1 MGVDSFI
8 EQQTFKVSIETTV
21 FRAKMVSL
29 RLFVA
34 IFAFVA
40 VAVAIKCYNQTTSDN
55 AQPKRNVKCNSGS
68 KYCIKVKVEQE
79 LLFLN
84 MYGCDTGS
92 CHADGCNV
100 LGTKDNRTTICCCSK
115 DLCNSSSRFSL
126 LSLYSFTVFPMI
138 FMICF
143 LF

>member
-1 MGVDSFI
+1 
-8 EQQTFKVSIETTV
+8 
-21 FRAKMVSL
+21 MVSL

-92 CHADGCNV
+92 CHIDAKISILAQQGWGEQAGWGQQSGGGWGGQSGGWGQQSGGWGAGQPSGQQQWANAQ
-100 LGTKDNRTTICCCSK
+100 GGGR
-115 DLCNSSSRFSL
+115 
-126 LSLYSFTVFPMI
+126 Y
-138 FMICF
+138 
-143 LF
+143 